1 MFESIYRWLASADTV
16 QSTDLIFV
24 LAGLQSRKSYGLELF
39 RRGLA
44 HQVLLSTGRFE
55 VRRFVTLELPQRI
68 DLLEI
73 VKEIPPPQRHFFVS
87 FTDRQFQIQRM
98 SVGPLGTLREIDAL
112 RQWLRQRPEIS
123 SLLIV
128 SSETHLRR
136 LRICCEALLPRTIRA
151 VFAGVQNEDSRLN
164 GGNWWRNKGTRK
176 MVLIEL
182 LKIVCYSLVL
192 PIYKMAARR
201 PGLEPPVI
209 HETIP

>member
-1 MFESIYRWLASADTV
+1 MLESIYRWLVSADPV

-24 LAGLQSRKSYGLELF
+24 LAGLQTRKSHGLELF

-44 HQVLLSTGRFE
+44 PQILLSTGRFE
-55 VRRFVTLELPQRI
+55 IRRFVTLELPQRI

-73 VKEIPPPQRHFFVS
+73 VKEIRPPQRHFFVS
-87 FTDRQFQIQRM
+87 ITERQFQVQRM
-98 SVGPLGTLREIDAL
+98 SIGPLGTLREIEAL
-112 RQWLRQRPEIS
+112 RQWLRQHPEIA

-136 LRICCEALLPRTIRA
+136 LRICCQALLPRDCRA
-151 VFAGVQNEDSRLN
+151 IFAAVQNEDSRLN
-164 GGNWWRNKGTRK
+164 GGNWWRNNGTRK

-182 LKIVCYSLVL
+182 LKIVCYSWVL
-192 PIYKMAARR
+192 PIYKMTARR
-201 PGLEPPVI
+201 PALEPPVI